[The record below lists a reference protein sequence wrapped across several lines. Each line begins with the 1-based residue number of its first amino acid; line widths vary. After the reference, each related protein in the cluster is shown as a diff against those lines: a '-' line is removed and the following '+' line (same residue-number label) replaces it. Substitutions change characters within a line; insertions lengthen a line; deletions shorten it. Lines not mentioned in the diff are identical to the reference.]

1 MSIADIK
8 RSNIGPNRK
17 WDRFKGSQNIK
28 ECWQSITTRK
38 GVEIDGKRTPKEVS
52 GITVYNTFQW
62 RVASAR
68 DTPEVPGGAGGLCG
82 PLGPSGG
89 ASWGTRLCLEG
100 LLDGGWPTGSLGTP
114 GKGPPHYMVLN
125 ASFQSGS
132 CGVVSR
138 SCPGGGVG
146 WRLGKVG

>member
-17 WDRFKGSQNIK
+17 WDRCKGSQDIK

-38 GVEIDGKRTPKEVS
+38 VVEIDGERTPKEVS

-68 DTPEVPGGAGGLCG
+68 EPPEVPGGAGGLCG
-82 PLGPSGG
+82 PLGPFGGPLGVHGCASG
-89 ASWGTRLCLEG
+89 ASWTV
-100 LLDGGWPTGSLGTP
+100 GGPRGVR
-114 GKGPPHYMVLN
+114 GPPERGRH
-125 ASFQSGS
+125 ATGH
-132 CGVVSR
+132 
-138 SCPGGGVG
+138 
-146 WRLGKVG
+146 